1 MASVLKDYPIT
12 ASEIMPEASY
22 QQINAMSRRELLQAL
37 GLSAMALSAVSRTA
51 SAENTSPSIA
61 GITRDPRFASTEE
74 LTTWEDA
81 SSYNNFYEFGLDKD
95 EPKVQA
101 ANFKPLPWKV
111 EISGLCERPGVV
123 DLDVLLQGLALEERV
138 YRHRCVEAWSM
149 VLPWVG
155 VPLSA
160 VLQKFKPLSSAKF
173 VAFSTLHDAKRM
185 PGQRMRTL
193 DWPYREGLRLDEA
206 MHPLTLLVTGMYG
219 RALPNQNGAPLRL
232 IVPWKYGFKGIKSI
246 VKIEFSDRQPYTS
259 WNDSAPDEYGF
270 YANVNPAVDH
280 PRWSQATER
289 KLTGSG
295 FSLFRSK
302 RVKTLPFNG
311 YAASVAELYKGMD
324 LTRYF

>member
-1 MASVLKDYPIT
+1 MANARNDHPII
-12 ASEIMPEASY
+12 ASEILPEASY
-22 QQINAMSRRELLQAL
+22 QHIQSMSRRALLQAL
-37 GLSAMALSAVSRTA
+37 GVSAVAWSAPALSANS
-51 SAENTSPSIA
+51 SPSIA
-61 GITRDPRFASTEE
+61 PLVRDPRFASTEE

-81 SSYNNFYEFGLDKD
+81 SSYNNYYEFGLDKGD
-95 EPKVQA
+95 PKVNA
-101 ANFKPLPWKV
+101 AGFEPLPWKV
-111 EISGLCERPGVV
+111 EIGGLCEKPGVL
-123 DLDVLLQGLALEERV
+123 DLDELLRGVALEERV

-160 VLQKFKPLSSAKF
+160 VLKKYKPLAAAKY
-173 VAFSTLHDAKRM
+173 VAFTTLHDAKRM
-185 PGQRMRTL
+185 PGQRTRAL
-193 DWPYREGLRLDEA
+193 DWPYREGLRMDEA

-232 IVPWKYGFKGIKSI
+232 VVPWKYGFKGIKGI
-246 VKIEFSDRQPYTS
+246 VKIAFTERQPYTS
-259 WNDSAPDEYGF
+259 WSDSAPDEYGF

-295 FSLFRSK
+295 FSLFRTK

-311 YAASVAELYKGMD
+311 YAASVANMYQGMD